1 MKKAENILK
10 RMFFLRRFLFI
21 FLTLMTGC
29 AFLVNP
35 TMYGKSKKEIEKYLA
50 DTYPE
55 LQIQKLKMLYDYKL
69 GNYLAE
75 VLVNIDG
82 DEILFNVFIERNLIT
97 ARDDIRDNLN
107 QNYLNSFVVRE
118 YKKFFINNG
127 YKVDYLRVSLDRR
140 PYHSDYKKNKYSGER
155 IYFGEIGLKL
165 RNDTVSEIEKIYK
178 AFVNYTHEIGMGIT
192 LQIGSRD
199 SGLIIRSKKYYI
211 ASEDLFREI
220 RESKSID
227 EMYPYRIGSRSM
239 R

>member
-10 RMFFLRRFLFI
+10 RIFFLRRFLFI

-29 AFLVNP
+29 TFLANP
-35 TMYGKSKKEIEKYLA
+35 TMYGKSKKEIGEYLA

-97 ARDDIRDNLN
+97 ARHDIKDNLS
-107 QNYLNSFVVRE
+107 QNYLKSFVARE
-118 YKKFFINNG
+118 YKKFFIDNG
-127 YKVDYLRVSLDRR
+127 YKVEYLRISVDGN

-155 IYFGEIGLKL
+155 ICFAEIGLKL
-165 RNDTVSEIEKIYK
+165 WNDTVPEIEKIYK
-178 AFVNYTHEIGMGIT
+178 GFVNYTHEIGMGIT

-199 SGLIIRSKKYYI
+199 SGLVIRSKKYYI

-220 RESKSID
+220 KESQSID
-227 EMYPYRIGSRSM
+227 KMYPYRIGSRSM